1 MKKNIIK
8 FFFILPLFII
18 FSFSISYY
26 ISEKN
31 IIATNKSRSS
41 YSLLLIQQSDNLQI
55 LKSDTDNIIVYK
67 DDIAEYEK
75 LKKPRIWEKLISDE
89 SK

>member
-31 IIATNKSRSS
+31 IIATNKSRSA

-75 LKKPRIWEKLISDE
+75 LKKPRIWEKIISDE

>member
-1 MKKNIIK
+1 MKKNIIN
-8 FFFILPLFII
+8 FFFILPLFVI

-31 IIATNKSRSS
+31 IIATNKSRSA

>member
-1 MKKNIIK
+1 MKKNIIN

-31 IIATNKSRSS
+31 IIATNKSRSA

>member
-1 MKKNIIK
+1 MKKNIIN

-31 IIATNKSRSS
+31 IIATNKSRSA

-55 LKSDTDNIIVYK
+55 LKSLN
-67 DDIAEYEK
+67 
-75 LKKPRIWEKLISDE
+75 
-89 SK
+89 SKSRHELERFF

>member
-1 MKKNIIK
+1 MKKNIIN

-31 IIATNKSRSS
+31 IIATNKSRSA

-89 SK
+89 YK

>member
-1 MKKNIIK
+1 MKKNIIN

-31 IIATNKSRSS
+31 IIATNKSRSA

-67 DDIAEYEK
+67 DDIPEYEK